1 MSSIIKIVLT
11 FVHAKKEISM
21 RKIKFC
27 GFLFICGWLCLAS
40 SCLGG
45 SDKLDEWLMGNAQIA
60 SFSLKSDSISGLAD
74 VKFAIDQ
81 VNGLIFNRDSM
92 PFRTRID
99 EFKVIATVGFD
110 SPLGVRNLLIIEQ
123 ATGDTI
129 KSVEDSIS
137 FVAPVKMTVTAYDGI
152 STKSY
157 EVKLNVHQVNPDTMV
172 WEKYA
177 DIFPGR
183 TFQDMK
189 VLSYKDSCY
198 MYVVENAVFQL
209 YKSHIEDLKNWEKLD
224 LKGFP
229 NKAVLSQLTLFQ
241 DSLLAVISEEGALY
255 LSSDGQNWTQA
266 AIGEPIKA
274 LLGFLPESKVSGR
287 ADVLCVIVEVAGDL
301 RFMTID
307 NQLECIQGQI
317 VPESFPVSG
326 YGQFQYE
333 TMYFPRLA
341 IASGRDT
348 QNRVSDKAWATMNG
362 LSWALLTNPKKT
374 FSVREGASF
383 FYYGYAFFLIGG
395 IADYGLGLKD
405 IQFSVDQGVT
415 WIQEYYVYNEE
426 SEDYELHSI
435 YLMPEEFTP
444 RGFASVIVDKAN
456 YMLLFGG
463 KARPDTNVL
472 NEIWRGRINR
482 LGFGMSR

>member
-1 MSSIIKIVLT
+1 
-11 FVHAKKEISM
+11 M
-21 RKIKFC
+21 RKNKFC
-27 GFLFICGWLCLAS
+27 GFLFICGWFSLAS

-45 SDKLDEWLMGNAQIA
+45 SDKLDEWLMGNAQI
-60 SFSLKSDSISGLAD
+60 STFSLKSDSISALEN

-92 PFRTRID
+92 PFGTRID
-99 EFKVIATVGFD
+99 EFKVIASVGFD
-110 SPLGVRNLLIIEQ
+110 SPLGVRELLIIEQ

-129 KSVEDSIS
+129 KSIEDSIS
-137 FVAPVKMTVTAYDGI
+137 FAAPVLMTVTAYDGI
-152 STKSY
+152 STKAY

-189 VLSYKDSCY
+189 ALLFKDSCY
-198 MYVVENAVFQL
+198 LYVIGNSVYEL
-209 YKSHIEDLKNWEKLD
+209 YKSDIEDLNKWEKLD

-229 NKAVLSQLTLFQ
+229 NRAVLSQMTLFQ
-241 DSLLAVISEEGALY
+241 DSLLSVISEGGALY
-255 LSSDGQNWTQA
+255 FSSDGQDWTQA
-266 AIGEPIKA
+266 AIGLPIKA
-274 LLGFLPESKVSGR
+274 LLGFLPESTVSSR
-287 ADVLCVIVEVAGDL
+287 NDVLCAIVEADGDL
-301 RFMTID
+301 RFTTID
-307 NQLECIQGQI
+307 KQLECVQGQI
-317 VPESFPVSG
+317 VPATFPLSG
-326 YGQFQYE
+326 FGQFHYE

-341 IASGRDT
+341 IAAGRDAK
-348 QNRVSDKAWATMNG
+348 NSVSDKAWATMNG

-383 FYYGYAFFLIGG
+383 FYYGFAFFLIGG
-395 IADYGLGLKD
+395 MADYGLGLKD
-405 IQFSVDQGVT
+405 IHFSVDQGVT
-415 WIQEYYVYNEE
+415 WYEQYYVYNEE
-426 SEDYELHSI
+426 LEDYELNSI
-435 YLMPEEFTP
+435 YLMPEEFSA

-456 YMLLFGG
+456 YILLFGG

-482 LGFGMSR
+482 LGFGMNR